1 MLKEPIALENTMLS
15 NRLVMAPV
23 DLEKSDHGTVTEE
36 QLAYY
41 EERTGGGCFGLAVIE
56 HSFVR

>member
-36 QLAYY
+36 RG
-41 EERTGGGCFGLAVIE
+41 EEGLSLLIQ
-56 HSFVR
+56 